1 MAVLKQRKEDKE
13 TCPLYEDHVQLK
25 EHSEQNRLMIQNNH
39 LQVVAMIHSAKESH
53 DGLTVS
59 VNEIHKHVRV
69 IAEKIDGVNSLFEA
83 WKMLPKVART
93 SIKVLTVSGG
103 AAIALKGI
111 FDFLRLFTG

>member
-1 MAVLKQRKEDKE
+1 MAVLRQRKDDKE
-13 TCPLYEDHVQLK
+13 SCPLFNEYLQLR
-25 EHSEQNRLMIQNNH
+25 EHLDENRLMIENNH
-39 LQVVAMIHSAKESH
+39 TQVMSMIHSAKESH

>member
-1 MAVLKQRKEDKE
+1 MAVLRQRKDDKE
-13 TCPLYEDHVQLK
+13 SCPLFNEYLQLR
-25 EHSEQNRLMIQNNH
+25 EHSDENRLMIENNH
-39 LQVVAMIHSAKESH
+39 TQVMSMIHSAKESH

-59 VNEIHKHVRV
+59 VNEIHKHVKV

>member
-1 MAVLKQRKEDKE
+1 MAVLKQRKDDKE
-13 TCPLYEDHVQLK
+13 ACPLFNEYLQLR
-25 EHSEQNRLMIQNNH
+25 EHSDENRLMIENNH
-39 LQVVAMIHSAKESH
+39 TQVMSMIHSAKESH

>member
-39 LQVVAMIHSAKESH
+39 LQVVAMIKSAQLSH
-53 DGLTVS
+53 DGLSNS
-59 VNEIHKHVRV
+59 VEAIHKDVRT
-69 IAEKIDGVNSLFEA
+69 IAEKIDSANSLFEA
-83 WKMLPKVART
+83 WKMLPKLART
-93 SIKVLTVSGG
+93 SIKVLTVAGG

-111 FDFLRLFTG
+111 IDLFNIIIG